1 MLTKKQNELLKFI
14 YEKQREYGLSPSFDE
29 MKDALGLRSKS
40 GIHRM
45 IIALEER
52 GFVKKL
58 PNKARALE
66 IIKLPKNNEAS
77 NDSKNDDS
85 ISIPFVGKV
94 AAGIPIQALEDISN
108 SIEVPPSMI
117 GNGEYYALQV
127 EGDSMI
133 NAGILNNDT
142 AIIKKTEIIDSGDIA
157 VALIDD
163 SEATLKRI
171 RKKKKSLALESANPA
186 YETKIYS
193 PENIKIQGKLVGLLR
208 RY

>member
-14 YEKQREYGLSPSFDE
+14 YEKQREYGMSPSFDE
-29 MKDALGLRSKS
+29 MKDALGLKSKS

>member
-14 YEKQREYGLSPSFDE
+14 YEKQREHGLSPSFDE

-52 GFVKKL
+52 GFIKKL
-58 PNKARALE
+58 PNRARALE

-77 NDSKNDDS
+77 SDLKNDDS

-94 AAGIPIQALEDISN
+94 AAGIPIQALEDTSN
-108 SIEVPPSMI
+108 FIEVPPSMI

-142 AIIKKTEIIDSGDIA
+142 AIIKKTGIIDSGDIA

-193 PENIKIQGKLVGLLR
+193 PESIKIQGKLVGLLR

>member
-52 GFVKKL
+52 GFIKKL
-58 PNKARALE
+58 PNRARALE

-77 NDSKNDDS
+77 SDSKNDDS

-108 SIEVPPSMI
+108 FIEVPPSMI

>member
-1 MLTKKQNELLKFI
+1 M
-14 YEKQREYGLSPSFDE
+14 
-29 MKDALGLRSKS
+29 
-40 GIHRM
+40 
-45 IIALEER
+45 
-52 GFVKKL
+52 
-58 PNKARALE
+58 
-66 IIKLPKNNEAS
+66 
-77 NDSKNDDS
+77 
-85 ISIPFVGKV
+85 
-94 AAGIPIQALEDISN
+94 
-108 SIEVPPSMI
+108 PPSMI

>member
-52 GFVKKL
+52 GFIKKL
-58 PNKARALE
+58 PNRARALE

-77 NDSKNDDS
+77 SDSKNDDS

-108 SIEVPPSMI
+108 FIEVPPSMI

-193 PENIKIQGKLVGLLR
+193 TENIKIQGKLVGLLR

>member
-14 YEKQREYGLSPSFDE
+14 YEKQREYGMSPSFDE
-29 MKDALGLRSKS
+29 MKDALGLKSKS

-94 AAGIPIQALEDISN
+94 AAGTPIQALEDISN